1 MSDKKRVVV
10 IDDEPEFC
18 HMVKEVLE
26 ATGEY
31 EVAVTSDPLQAENV
45 IRQAKPELL
54 LLDIVMP
61 KRKGTD
67 IIDALRKDEA
77 LKRLPIVVVSGKG
90 EMIYDKKK
98 HDFKWTPNN
107 PVVKERGKLP
117 DVKGA
122 EALSQAYGVTDYISK
137 PFTNQIL
144 IDVLAEVFTKIYKKK
159 AADQEGPALE

>member
-1 MSDKKRVVV
+1 MSDKKKIVV

-26 ATGEY
+26 ATGAY
-31 EVAVTSDPLQAENV
+31 EVTSSSDPSQAENV
-45 IRQAKPELL
+45 IRQATPDLL

-67 IIDALRKDEA
+67 IIAALKNDDA
-77 LKRLPIVVVSGKG
+77 LKRLPIIVVSGKG

-107 PVVKERGKLP
+107 PVVKERGTLP

-122 EALSQAYGVTDYISK
+122 EALAQAYGVIDYISK

-144 IDVLAEVFTKIYKKK
+144 IDVVGEVMAKIQKKK
-159 AADQEGPALE
+159 DADESKAPEA